1 MARPQS
7 ARGGN
12 KKTGVLGVPV
22 IWTSV
27 SLEYA
32 PCCHLL
38 PMGADGVL
46 VEQMKPTLPN
56 TGKEDQVCPSF
67 LWEKNTHVGFVAY
80 PQVPRVLEI
89 LSCKGVHLL
98 HGLRDFQIAPPS
110 NRLGGFEAA
119 PATPR
124 IAPLRRSTPNT
135 KSSGL
140 VDQGT
145 THRSPRH
152 ARVESL

>member
-1 MARPQS
+1 MP
-7 ARGGN
+7 
-12 KKTGVLGVPV
+12 
-22 IWTSV
+22 
-27 SLEYA
+27 

-56 TGKEDQVCPSF
+56 TGMMRLTSHDPATSAMQTYFKEDQVCPSF